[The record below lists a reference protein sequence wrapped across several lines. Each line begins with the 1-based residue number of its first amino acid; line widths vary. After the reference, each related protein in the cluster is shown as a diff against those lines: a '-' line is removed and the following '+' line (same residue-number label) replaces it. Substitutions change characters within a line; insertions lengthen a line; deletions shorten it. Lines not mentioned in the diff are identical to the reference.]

1 MSDFDVV
8 LERLLNEPSFAAEL
22 ARDADAA
29 LSGYVLDSGEA
40 ALLRQQVAADA
51 GAAHAAVET
60 RTSKSSTFGL
70 LSAFTELGGGAA
82 TDVTSGTAHSGLGS
96 APGAAD
102 LGPWSEFGSAAGV
115 AAQHA
120 ADVSGMHGASQ
131 GFGSAPAWGAGG
143 GAPGELTPMAHS
155 GLGAAPGLDGPP
167 ESDGSPDLDGLP
179 PVSGLGD
186 APHTGLGEPSR
197 FHGEAEHLAPPKG
210 YHNRVDA
217 DGDGTWDKAT
227 YRGRADGGVDIL
239 VDLNHDGRADFIGH
253 DVDADRTVD
262 YADYDKNHD
271 GVFEKRMYDDNGDG
285 WLDRTVWQ
293 EH

>member
-22 ARDADAA
+22 ARDADSA
-29 LSGYVLDSGEA
+29 LSGYVLDNGEA
-40 ALLRQQVAADA
+40 ELLRRQVAADA
-51 GAAHAAVET
+51 GAAHAVVET

-70 LSAFTELGGGAA
+70 FSAFTELGAGAAHSGPESAHSGMGGAGDA
-82 TDVTSGTAHSGLGS
+82 RTGLGS
-96 APGAAD
+96 APSAAG
-102 LGPWSEFGSAAGV
+102 LGPWSEFGTAAGE

-120 ADVSGMHGASQ
+120 ADVTGGTQ
-131 GFGSAPAWGAGG
+131 GFGSAPARGAGG
-143 GAPGELTPMAHS
+143 GAPEDLTPLARS
-155 GLGAAPGLDGPP
+155 GLGAAP
-167 ESDGSPDLDGLP
+167 ESDGAPDLDGLP
-179 PVSGLGD
+179 PVSGLGA

-197 FHGEAEHLAPPKG
+197 FQGEAEHLAPPKG
-210 YHNRVDA
+210 YRNRVDA

-227 YRGRADGGVDIL
+227 YRGRADGGVDIA
-239 VDLNHDGRADFIGH
+239 VDLNRDGRADFIGH

-285 WLDRTVWQ
+285 WLDRSVWQ

>member
-29 LSGYVLDSGEA
+29 LSGYVLDDGEA
-40 ALLRQQVAADA
+40 ELLRRQVAADA
-51 GAAHAAVET
+51 GAAHAVVET

-70 LSAFTELGGGAA
+70 LSAFSELGGG
-82 TDVTSGTAHSGLGS
+82 DAHSGLGS
-96 APGAAD
+96 AAPARSGLGSAPAE
-102 LGPWSEFGSAAGV
+102 LGPWSEFGTAAGV

-120 ADVSGMHGASQ
+120 ADVSGGHGVTQ
-131 GFGSAPAWGAGG
+131 GLGSAPAWGTGG
-143 GAPGELTPMAHS
+143 GTGEMMPQAHAGFGPAPAMD
-155 GLGAAPGLDGPP
+155 GAPDAD
-167 ESDGSPDLDGLP
+167 SAPDLDGLP
-179 PVSGLGD
+179 PVSRIGD
-186 APHTGLGEPSR
+186 APHSGLGEPSR
-197 FHGEAEHLAPPKG
+197 FAGEAEHLAAPKG
-210 YHNRVDA
+210 YHPRVDV
-217 DGDGTWDKAT
+217 DGDGRWDHAT
-227 YRGRADGGVDIL
+227 YRGRADGGADIL
-239 VDLNHDGRADFIGH
+239 VDLNHDGKADFIGH
-253 DVDADRTVD
+253 DVDADGKVD